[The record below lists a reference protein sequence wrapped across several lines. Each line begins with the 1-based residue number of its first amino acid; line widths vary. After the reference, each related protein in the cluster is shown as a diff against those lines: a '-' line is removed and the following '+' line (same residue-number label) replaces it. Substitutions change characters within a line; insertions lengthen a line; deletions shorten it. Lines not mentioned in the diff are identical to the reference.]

1 MGGGAQVVAKVGDA
15 KVHMVKLRANGVEL
29 GEEHFGA
36 MGRCEQPEW
45 PCRAPRVA
53 RSAAAPRR
61 RCACSLTPI
70 AVAIGTAL
78 THKAVAIEL
87 VTEIC
92 YRTEWELGL
101 SSLNTAD

>member
-1 MGGGAQVVAKVGDA
+1 MSSLSLGRATHSVA
-15 KVHMVKLRANGVEL
+15 
-29 GEEHFGA
+29 
-36 MGRCEQPEW
+36 
-45 PCRAPRVA
+45 A
-53 RSAAAPRR
+53 RRR

-70 AVAIGTAL
+70 AVALGTAL

>member
-1 MGGGAQVVAKVGDA
+1 MPGLNSG
-15 KVHMVKLRANGVEL
+15 RF
-29 GEEHFGA
+29 FGR
-36 MGRCEQPEW
+36 GIIGNFEGHRQGISRRSDICGSLLPHRC
-45 PCRAPRVA
+45 
-53 RSAAAPRR
+53 

-70 AVAIGTAL
+70 AVALGTAL